1 VTVCPVCGEP
11 NPARASFCLRCGSR
25 LPTTVPAASRPAR
38 KTVTVVFTDLAGSAG
53 LGQRLDPESLAVVMT
68 RWFDHMRE
76 LFERHGGRVQKFV
89 GDAVVAVFGIP
100 VVNEDDA
107 LRAVRAA
114 AGLRGGLELLNDE
127 LERDWGVRL
136 EVRTGVN
143 TGEVVTGD
151 PAIGDALVLGDAV
164 NVAARLEQVAAPG
177 QVLLGQSTYRLVRD
191 AVEAERVT
199 PLVLKGKGAPVVA
212 YRLGRVDPAAPGHA
226 RRQDAPIVGREPELR
241 LVAWMFERVAAATS
255 CHLLTVLGQAGMGK
269 TRLVGE
275 ALAGLPGAT
284 VLRGRCLSYGDGITW
299 WPVGEIVRQAAGI
312 ADTDPPAEARAK
324 LDRLLD
330 AGADPEGSGRRGPGN
345 PEGVPRSDKDDLQGG
360 APVKRERGHVAARVA
375 QLIGLEAAPGPAEE
389 AAWAFRRLLELL
401 AAKGPLVV
409 VLDDLHWAEP
419 GLLDLV
425 EHVADHGRGV
435 PVLLVAMA
443 RPELLEQR
451 PGWAGGKLNA
461 TTMLLEPLDEAEAT
475 RLLGALA
482 GPGGLPEA
490 VARRIT
496 RAAEGNPLFL
506 EELLAALVEEGR
518 LRRQD
523 GGWAAADLGDL
534 GIPPSIQALLGARL
548 DRLEPAERAVLERAA
563 VAGQVFEQSAV
574 VELSPPS
581 ERHLVP
587 GRLAALVRR
596 ELLRPAPSRLA
607 GDDGFQFRH
616 LLLRDAT
623 YDSIPKQAR
632 AELHERF
639 AVWGER
645 VAGPRLREIE
655 EIVGYHLEQAFRY
668 RVELG
673 IADRRN
679 QRLAAAAARR
689 LGAAGRRALGRGD
702 LPAAS
707 KLLERAVGLLPAGDP
722 GGLELLVELADV
734 LVATGEF
741 PRAEAILDQV
751 ARAAAGAGDERLAA
765 QARVGRLRM
774 EVGVAS
780 DLDAGAL
787 QEQTSRAIATFAE
800 FEDQRGLAKAW
811 GLLAALGFLRCR
823 IAEAEAAAGQAMTH
837 ARLARDDPAESWAR
851 GLLAQSAFWGPVPA
865 AEGIRRCQELLA
877 QAAGNRRSELTALQS
892 LAGLQAM
899 AGRPEA
905 ATTVGRVLALAGDMG
920 ENRVA
925 ALAREFAAS
934 ALSLAGEPEA
944 AAQQL
949 RLGIRV
955 LERQGESGMRSNL
968 TADLAHVLH
977 RLGRPDE
984 ALPVAMASRAI
995 AADDDLFAQVR
1006 WRGAAAR
1013 CLAAQ
1018 GAPEEAERLAA
1029 EAVELATPTDML
1041 TMRGDALLD
1050 QAAVAAAAGR
1060 AGDAR
1065 RSALAALELY
1075 QAKGNRPGAA
1085 RAEAAAYEVAGSTA

>member
-11 NPARASFCLRCGSR
+11 NTARASFCLRCGSR
-25 LPTTVPAASRPAR
+25 LPTAGAASRPAR

-53 LGQRLDPESLAVVMT
+53 LGQRLDPESLAVVMA

-114 AGLRGGLELLNDE
+114 AGLGGGLELLNDE

-212 YRLGRVDPAAPGHA
+212 YRLGRVDPGAPGHA

-241 LVAWMFERVAAATS
+241 LVAWMFERVASTTS

-284 VLRGRCLSYGDGITW
+284 VLRGRCLSYGDGITY

-330 AGADPEGSGRRGPGN
+330 AGAD
-345 PEGVPRSDKDDLQGG
+345 
-360 APVKRERGHVAARVA
+360 REREHVATRVA

-401 AAKGPLVV
+401 AAQGPLVV

-425 EHVADHGRGV
+425 EHVADYGRGV

-475 RLLGALA
+475 RLLGVLA

-632 AELHERF
+632 AELHELF

-673 IADRRN
+673 IVDRRN

-751 ARAAAGAGDERLAA
+751 ARAAAGTGDERLAA
-765 QARVGRLRM
+765 HARVGRLRM

-780 DLDAGAL
+780 DLDTGAL

-899 AGRPEA
+899 AGQPEA

-984 ALPVAMASRAI
+984 ALRVAMASRAI

-1013 CLAAQ
+1013 SLAAQ
-1018 GAPEEAERLAA
+1018 GALEEAERLAA

-1075 QAKGNRPGAA
+1075 RAKGNRPGAA

>member
-11 NPARASFCLRCGSR
+11 NPARASFCLNCGSQ
-25 LPTTVPAASRPAR
+25 LPAAGAASRPAR
-38 KTVTVVFTDLAGSAG
+38 KTVTVVFTDLAGSAT
-53 LGQRLDPESLAVVMT
+53 LARRLDPESLAVVMA
-68 RWFDHMRE
+68 RWFDHLRTV
-76 LFERHGGRVQKFV
+76 LERHGGRVQKFV

-114 AGLRGGLELLNDE
+114 AGLRGGLGPLNAE
-127 LERDWGVRL
+127 LERDWGVTL
-136 EVRTGVN
+136 QVRTGVN

-177 QVLLGQSTYRLVRD
+177 EVLLGQSTYRLVRD
-191 AVEAERVT
+191 AVEAEPVT
-199 PLVLKGKGAPVVA
+199 PLHLKGRGAPVVA
-212 YRLGRVDPAAPGHA
+212 YRLGQVDPGAPGHA

-241 LVAWMFERVAAATS
+241 LVAWMYERVVATAS
-255 CHLLTVLGQAGMGK
+255 CHLLTLLGQAGVGK

-275 ALAGLPGAT
+275 AVAQLPGAT
-284 VLRGRCLSYGDGITW
+284 VLRGRCLSYGEGITY
-299 WPVGEIVRQAAGI
+299 WPVAEIVRQAAGI
-312 ADTDPPAEARAK
+312 ADLDPPAEARAK
-324 LDRLLD
+324 LRRLL
-330 AGADPEGSGRRGPGN
+330 ADHRPGPDDPPGGPE
-345 PEGVPRSDKDDLQGG
+345 D
-360 APVKRERGHVAARVA
+360 RERGHIAARIA
-375 QLIGLEAAPGPAEE
+375 QLIGLEAVPGPAEE

-401 AAKGPLVV
+401 AEGGPLVV

-425 EHVADHGRGV
+425 DRVADYGRDA
-435 PVLLVAMA
+435 PLLLVAMA

-461 TTMLLEPLDEAEAT
+461 TTMLLEPLDDDEAT
-475 RLLGALA
+475 RLLAALA
-482 GPGGLPEA
+482 GPVTLPEA
-490 VARRIT
+490 AARPIT

-523 GGWAAADLGDL
+523 GRWVAAGLDDL
-534 GIPPSIQALLGARL
+534 GIPPSIQALLTARL
-548 DRLEPAERAVLERAA
+548 DRLEDGERAVLERAA

-581 ERHLVP
+581 ERGTVP
-587 GRLAALVRR
+587 ARLAALVRR
-596 ELLRPAPSRLA
+596 ELLRPAPSRLP
-607 GDDGFQFRH
+607 GDQGLQFRH

-623 YDSIPKQAR
+623 YDAIPKQAR

-639 AVWGER
+639 AVWIER
-645 VAGPRLREIE
+645 MAGPRLREIE
-655 EIVGYHLEQAFRY
+655 EIVGYHLEQAWRY

-673 IADRRN
+673 IVDARN

-722 GGLELLVELADV
+722 GGQELLVELADV
-734 LVATGEF
+734 LVSTGEF
-741 PRAEAILDQV
+741 PRAEALLDQV
-751 ARAAAGAGDERLAA
+751 AAAAADHGDERLAA
-765 QARVGRLRM
+765 HARVGRLRM

-780 DLDAGAL
+780 DLDAAAV
-787 QEQTSRAIATFAE
+787 QTQTRRAIATLAE

-823 IAEAEAAAGQAMTH
+823 IAEAEAAAGQAMAH
-837 ARLARDDPAESWAR
+837 ARLARDDPAEAWAR

-865 AEGIRRCQELLA
+865 PEGIRRCQELLE
-877 QAAGNRRSELTALQS
+877 QAAGNRRSELVALQS

-899 AGRPEA
+899 AGQPEA
-905 ATTVGRVLALAGDMG
+905 ARATVEATLALAGDMG

-934 ALSLAGEPEA
+934 ALALSGELA
-944 AAQQL
+944 AAEQQL
-949 RLGIRV
+949 AQGIRV

-968 TADLAHVLH
+968 LADLAHVLH
-977 RLGRPDE
+977 RLGRPTE
-984 ALPVAMASRAI
+984 ALVAATASRAI
-995 AADDDLFAQVR
+995 AAHDDLFAQVR

-1013 CLAAQ
+1013 SLALQ
-1018 GAPEEAERLAA
+1018 GRGAEAERLAA
-1029 EAVELATPTDML
+1029 EAVGIATPTDML
-1041 TMRGDALLD
+1041 TMRADALLD

-1060 AGDAR
+1060 PDDAR
-1065 RSALAALELY
+1065 RAALAALELY
-1075 QAKGNRPGAA
+1075 RAKANRPGMA
-1085 RAEAAAYEVAGSTA
+1085 RAEAAAYDL